1 MRRRSERQG
10 LGAPGDLGV
19 PVAAQRVHGG
29 ARQRVVGAEEPLE
42 GLLVAE
48 AAVLEHREQPG
59 QVLEDA
65 AVLEEVRRDP
75 AVAAAGDGHEL
86 VLAQQLADPVRR
98 DPQYAG
104 DLSGGERLHD
114 VRAYDPAADRRA
126 RDADPPTSAPIP
138 ARDADPPAGCPDS
151 M

>member
-1 MRRRSERQG
+1 MIRRPPRSTLFPYTTLFRSCPMRRRSERQG
-10 LGAPGDLGV
+10 LGAPRDLGV
-19 PVAAQRVHGG
+19 PVAAQGLHGG

-42 GLLVAE
+42 DLLVAE
-48 AAVLEHREQPG
+48 AAVLEHGDQPG
-59 QVLEDA
+59 QVPEDG

-104 DLSGGERLHD
+104 DLSGGE
-114 VRAYDPAADRRA
+114 DRK
-126 RDADPPTSAPIP
+126 SVV
-138 ARDADPPAGCPDS
+138 
-151 M
+151 